1 MERDRAVLRECFVL
15 CDRIVPIEMIPI
27 RTRMTRTRKNTET
40 NASWSSEPECLPVGV
55 GAPPRWPGFPTVTGA
70 VIGPGVVVAA
80 GVLGVLGL
88 CDLARASGSGGTGVG
103 APRTAPDEVAP
114 VATS

>member
-1 MERDRAVLRECFVL
+1 M
-15 CDRIVPIEMIPI
+15 
-27 RTRMTRTRKNTET
+27 RKNTET